1 MSQSRKTI
9 GVVILSLVTLILV
22 VFLIRFIHHRMRYA
36 VTNAVFVETDRLI
49 NLGFED
55 VSGRISQV
63 IKNEGET
70 VNPGEVLAKLEKKTY
85 QNEVDRLS
93 SELEALKRERAAKEI
108 FLARIK
114 KDISL
119 RIDLAKQDISRLK
132 KEYVSLGAQIKALR
146 ADIDQLRRDQRR
158 YKALYQKRLI
168 PKRRLEE
175 IETNLKKACEQKKAL
190 LAQQEALKVGINQAC
205 KQLLLARNQRRQIAE
220 VQKELSALEE
230 KIKALEAGLEQAKLR
245 LDHCLLK
252 SPIKGLVAK
261 RFHVAGDV
269 VGPGEPV
276 YALVDP
282 QDLYILVL
290 LEETKL
296 HGVRP
301 GCPAKVKI
309 DAYPDRDFEGVV
321 EEVLPATAAKF
332 ALVPRDISA
341 GEFTKVAQRVPI
353 RIRLTKGPIELL
365 RVGLGGEVEI
375 KRYE

>member
-1 MSQSRKTI
+1 MSRSRKTI
-9 GVVILSLVTLILV
+9 GAIILSLVTLVLI
-22 VFLIRFIHHRMRYA
+22 VFLIRFIYHRMQYA
-36 VTNAVFVETDRLI
+36 VTNAVFVETNRLI

-55 VSGRISQV
+55 VSGRINKI
-63 IKNEGET
+63 IKNEGEL
-70 VNPGEVLAKLEKKTY
+70 VEAGEVLAKLDEKTY
-85 QNEVDRLS
+85 RNEVTRLS
-93 SELEALKRERAAKEI
+93 SELEALKREKAAKEI

-119 RIDLAKQDISRLK
+119 KIDLAKQDILRLK
-132 KEYVSLGAQIKALR
+132 KEYASLGAQIKALR
-146 ADIDQLRRDQRR
+146 ADIEQLRRDQRR

-168 PKRRLEE
+168 PERRLEE
-175 IETNLKKACEQKKAL
+175 VETDLKRALEQEKAL
-190 LAQQEALKVGINQAC
+190 QAQQEARKVSINQAR

-230 KIKALEAGLEQAKLR
+230 KIKALEANLEQAKLR
-245 LDHCLLK
+245 LDHCVLK
-252 SPIKGLVAK
+252 SPIKGVVAK

-269 VGPGEPV
+269 IGPGEPV

-301 GCPAKVKI
+301 GCPAKIRI
-309 DAYPDRDFEGVV
+309 DAYPDQKFEGVV

-353 RIRLTKGPIELL
+353 KIRLTKGPVKLL